1 MALAN
6 ADAVIAVKGAVIAP
20 VEPEVAASILY
31 KDELEAGSNIAA
43 DTVKKAAAYEVCSAD
58 AAVEAGIADFAVD
71 AAAVRATLVAALD
84 MLSTKRTQR
93 LPKKHGN
100 MSL

>member
-1 MALAN
+1 MAKQLQYGEEARRSLE
-6 ADAVIAVKGAVIAP
+6 KGVN
-20 VEPEVAASILY
+20 VL
-31 KDELEAGSNIAA
+31 A
-43 DTVKKAAAYEVCSAD
+43 DTVKKAAAYAAEVCSAD